1 MSLVSG
7 AVSLITDALNGSYP
21 RAIFKLKTS
30 GKDLRQEAVER
41 LMSLVITDNRGLESD
56 SLEIRFSDHD
66 GILNIPSKGVII
78 EVWIGWSNT
87 GLVYK
92 GQYTV
97 KEVEHS
103 GAPDILTIRATSADL
118 KAGLKQKKERSF
130 SNVNLDSILQAIAFE
145 HELDVSVH
153 PSLASRKIINL
164 VQNESNA
171 NLLTRLADE
180 HDAIA
185 SVKNGTLLFMPKGAA
200 QTVSGQSLPT
210 FLITRNQGDNHSYR
224 DTDGGEEITA
234 VRAWYY
240 DAIMAKKLEVVY
252 GDASNQNI
260 KELRH
265 IYQDKQS
272 ATLAAKAKLADLKR
286 TAVTFNY
293 TLALGKPELI
303 PEMTYLFDGLKEQ
316 IDDIYWLGTR
326 IIHTLD
332 ADNGYTTGLELE
344 VFCPDADD
352 VAELFEDQFEAE
364 KDKKWT
370 GVVVYYQ
377 SGSEAIPLKKGDQ
390 SNPKHFTRLYVTKDA
405 AQSRLERE
413 YALLDTETGKFSAH
427 NELDI
432 KPYTG
437 LKTFYTTNPKTRQPR
452 FVVTKGDQS
461 NPKILDHLYHSKLA
475 AEKALNREMPR
486 LNAKK
491 DMIQQV
497 KADN

>member
-1 MSLVSG
+1 MGIVSTI
-7 AVSLITDALNGSYP
+7 VNKLDDNYP
-21 RAIFKLKTS
+21 HAIFKLKTS
-30 GKDLRQEAVER
+30 GKDLPQKAVER
-41 LMSLVITDNRGLESD
+41 FMGLVITDNRGLESD

-66 GILNIPSKGVII
+66 GLFAIPAKGVVI
-78 EVWIGWSNT
+78 EAWIGWSNT

-103 GAPDILTIRATSADL
+103 GAPDVLTIRATSADL

-130 SNVNLDSILQAIAFE
+130 SNINLESILQAIAFE
-145 HELDVSVH
+145 HELDVIVH

-210 FLITRNQGDNHSYR
+210 FLITRDQGDNHSYR

-240 DAIMAKKLEVVY
+240 DANQAKKLEVVY

-293 TLALGKPELI
+293 SLAKGKPELI

-332 ADNGYTTGLELE
+332 ADNGFTSALELE
-344 VFCPDADD
+344 IFCPDADD

-377 SGSEAIPLKKGDQ
+377 SGDKAVALTKGDQ
-390 SNPKHFTRLYVTKDA
+390 SNPKHFTYLYISKEA
-405 AQSRLERE
+405 AQARLNRE
-413 YALLDTETGKFSAH
+413 FALLDLETGKFSAH
-427 NELDI
+427 NELEV

-437 LKTFYTTNPKTRQPR
+437 LKTQYTADKGKTRQW
-452 FVVTKGDQS
+452 VTKGDQS
-461 NPKILDHLYHSKLA
+461 NPKILNHVYKSKLA

>member
-1 MSLVSG
+1 MSIVSAITDKLDDSYPHAIFRVLVDG
-7 AVSLITDALNGSYP
+7 KDITQRAIERLNSLI
-21 RAIFKLKTS
+21 
-30 GKDLRQEAVER
+30 
-41 LMSLVITDNRGLESD
+41 ITDNRGFESD
-56 SLEIRFSDHD
+56 SIEIQLSDHD
-66 GILNIPSKGVII
+66 GKLELPPKGAVIQA
-78 EVWIGWSNT
+78 WLGWSNE

-103 GAPDILTIRATSADL
+103 GAPDVLTIRATSADL
-118 KAGLKQKKERSF
+118 KSGLKQKKERSF
-130 SNVNLDSILQAIAFE
+130 NNVTLLSVLQVIAFE
-145 HELDVSVH
+145 HELDLNVH
-153 PSLASRKIINL
+153 ESLGQHKIINL

-180 HDAIA
+180 HDALA

-210 FLITRNQGDNHSYR
+210 FLITRKQGDNHSYR

-240 DAIMAKKLEVVY
+240 DAEKAKKLEVVY

-265 IYQDKQS
+265 IHQDKQS
-272 ATLAAKAKLADLKR
+272 ATLAAKAKLAELKR

-293 TLALGKPELI
+293 TLALAKPELI
-303 PEMTYLFDGLKEQ
+303 PEMTFLFDGLKEQ

-326 IIHTLD
+326 LVHTLD
-332 ADNGYTTGLELE
+332 ADNGFTTAIELE
-344 VFCPDADD
+344 VFFPDADD
-352 VAELFEDQFEAE
+352 VAELFEDQFETE

-377 SGSEAIPLKKGDQ
+377 VGDKAVALTKGDQ
-390 SNPKHFTRLYVTKDA
+390 SNPKHFTYLYVSKEA
-405 AQSRLERE
+405 AQARLDRE
-413 YALLDTETGKFSAH
+413 FALLDPETGKFSAH
-427 NELDI
+427 NELEI

-437 LKTFYTTNPKTRQPR
+437 LKTQYTVGKEKTRHWL
-452 FVVTKGDQS
+452 TKGDQS
-461 NPKILDHLYHSKLA
+461 NPKILNHVYKSKLA
-475 AEKALNREMPR
+475 AEKALSREMPR

-497 KADN
+497 KSDTE

>member
-1 MSLVSG
+1 MSILSVISNK
-7 AVSLITDALNGSYP
+7 LDDSYP
-21 RAIFKLKTS
+21 QAIFKLKTS
-30 GKDLRQEAVER
+30 GNDLRKEAVER

-56 SLEIRFSDHD
+56 SLELQFSDHD
-66 GILNIPSKGVII
+66 GILNIPAKGVVI
-78 EVWIGWSNT
+78 EAWIGWSNE

-103 GAPDILTIRATSADL
+103 GAPDVLTIRATSVDL
-118 KAGLKQKKERSF
+118 KAGLKQKKDRSF
-130 SNVNLDSILQAIAFE
+130 NNVTLSEIMYAIAFE
-145 HELDVSVH
+145 HELDVMIH
-153 PSLASRKIINL
+153 ESLAQHKVIHL

-185 SVKNGTLLFMPKGAA
+185 SIKNGTLLFMPKGAA
-200 QTVSGQSLPT
+200 QTVSGQTLPT
-210 FLITRNQGDNHSYR
+210 FMITRDKGDQHRYSN
-224 DTDGGEEITA
+224 TDGGEEITA

-240 DAIMAKKLEVVY
+240 DAEQAKKLEVVY

-265 IYQDKQS
+265 IHQDKQS

-286 TAVTFNY
+286 SALTFSY

-326 IIHTLD
+326 VTHTLD
-332 ADNGYTTGLELE
+332 ADNGFTTGLELE

-352 VAELFEDQFEAE
+352 VAELFEDQFEVE

-377 SGSEAIPLKKGDQ
+377 SGDKAVSLTKGDQ
-390 SNPKHFTRLYVTKDA
+390 SNPKHFTYLYISKEA
-405 AQSRLERE
+405 AQARLNRE
-413 YALLDTETGKFSAH
+413 FALLDPETGKFSAH
-427 NELDI
+427 NELEI

-437 LKTFYTTNPKTRQPR
+437 LKAQYTVGKKPAPR
-452 FVVTKGDQS
+452 YWVTLGDQS
-461 NPKILDHLYHSKLA
+461 NPKVIDNVYQSKKA
-475 AEKALNREMPR
+475 AEKRLKSELPR

-491 DMIQQV
+491 DMLQQV

>member
-1 MSLVSG
+1 MNIISAISNKL
-7 AVSLITDALNGSYP
+7 DDSYP
-21 RAIFKLKTS
+21 HAIFKLRTS
-30 GKDLRQEAVER
+30 GRDLRQEAVER
-41 LMSLVITDNRGLESD
+41 LMSLIITDNRGLESD
-56 SLEIRFSDHD
+56 SLELQFSDHD
-66 GILNIPSKGVII
+66 GILNIPAKGVLID
-78 EVWIGWSNT
+78 VWIGWSNT

-130 SNVNLDSILQAIAFE
+130 SNVMLESILQAIAFE
-145 HELDVSVH
+145 HELDVIVH
-153 PSLASRKIINL
+153 ESLASRKIINL

-180 HDAIA
+180 HDAMA

-200 QTVSGQSLPT
+200 QTVSGQTLPT
-210 FLITRNQGDNHSYR
+210 FLITRDKGDQHRYSN
-224 DTDGGEEITA
+224 TDGGEEITA

-240 DAIMAKKLEVVY
+240 DAEKAKKLEVVY

-265 IYQDKQS
+265 IHQDKQS
-272 ATLAAKAKLADLKR
+272 ATLAAKAKLAELKR

-293 TLALGKPELI
+293 TLALGNPEII
-303 PEMTYLFDGLKEQ
+303 PEMTFLFDGLKEQ

-332 ADNGYTTGLELE
+332 ADNGFTSALELE

-377 SGSEAIPLKKGDQ
+377 VGDKAIPLTKGDQ
-390 SNPKHFTRLYVTKDA
+390 SNPKHFTYLYISKEA
-405 AQSRLERE
+405 AQARLDRE
-413 YALLDTETGKFSAH
+413 YALLDPETGKFSAH
-427 NELDI
+427 NELEI

-437 LKTFYTTNPKTRQPR
+437 LKTQYTADKGKTRQWL
-452 FVVTKGDQS
+452 TKGDQS
-461 NPKILDHLYHSKLA
+461 NPKILNHVYKSKLA